1 MKNSKSN
8 SFSKRVI
15 LSISICLF
23 IITTAF
29 SQTSQCI
36 LNVKNDRAYFHDR
49 TTLNG
54 KVSFTQRKAFLVL
67 GDQVAINCQDKNE
80 NWIYI
85 SYKNSKGTITRGY
98 IKKADLEN
106 GQTNNLSTKE
116 ILSKLVGDHNLESIS
131 GFAGANTLFDYVK
144 KNGKWT
150 ASGSSISQGMREGYK
165 ISISA
170 QELSRLNTTKLVLN
184 PDFSV
189 QLYTG
194 NKLIITAPFSNNDV
208 DNKAIVLL
216 ERPLKETEL
225 GFTVGDYFDGEEN
238 TILITYDI
246 KNRVFSLFISGF
258 NKADYT
264 FK

>member
-1 MKNSKSN
+1 MSLKTFNAQFKY
-8 SFSKRVI
+8 FGVGLLI
-15 LSISICLF
+15 QLLIISS
-23 IITTAF
+23 AF

-49 TTLNG
+49 TTING

-106 GQTNNLSTKE
+106 RQTNNLSTKE
-116 ILSKLVGDHNLESIS
+116 ILSKLVGEHYLESIS
-131 GFAGANTLFDYVK
+131 GFAGANALYDYEK

-150 ASGSSISQGMREGYK
+150 ASGSSINAGTREGYK
-165 ISISA
+165 ITISA
-170 QELSRLNTTKLVLN
+170 QDLSRLNTMKLVLN
-184 PDFSV
+184 QDLSL
-189 QLYTG
+189 QLYVG
-194 NKLIITAPFSNNDV
+194 NKLIITAPFSDNDV
-208 DNKAIVLL
+208 DNKAIILL
-216 ERPLKETEL
+216 ERQLKESEL
-225 GFTVGDYFDGEEN
+225 GFTLGDYIDEEEN
-238 TILITYDI
+238 TILLTYDI
-246 KNRVFSLFISGF
+246 EKRVFSLFVSGF
-258 NKADYT
+258 SKADYT